1 MANLELI
8 EKKDIEHVF
17 EFIQKATARI
27 ETLTFENLI
36 LKEGYM
42 TTQQVIE
49 YTGYG
54 IRWVESRQERI
65 GYTQDG
71 KEKRFKR
78 ADVDAYMLKNKV
90 QRKY

>member
-1 MANLELI
+1 MANLELL

-17 EFIQKATARI
+17 QFIQTATKRI
-27 ETLTFENLI
+27 ESLTMENLF

-54 IRWVESRQERI
+54 LRWVESRQDRI
-65 GYTQDG
+65 GYSQDG

-78 ADVDAYMLKNKV
+78 ADVDAYMLKNKI